1 MNLEESELFSSEME
15 KINRKKTSTIVLII
29 ILAILAIGL
38 FIMAAQVRAA
48 EARRFKVFL
57 NDKEVTTKD
66 LYIHNKETNETIF
79 NIKAMATLQNYS
91 YKKGEY
97 NKFNEDDN
105 SCYLTRGYEV
115 VALTAGKSTFYKTIN
130 NSISEDFVLQ
140 VEGLTDKDANL
151 VHIANDGSVE
161 TYSLEDDEEITLN
174 EENGA
179 LYTTA
184 NVIQEIFNSKV
195 QIKENSISFY
205 TLDYLMGKE
214 LKNVTKYGYNSMD
227 STYENVKALVYGY
240 MVVEENNQYGIYD
253 ITNGREIVSPKYI
266 GLRFLPNSQ
275 EFIVTANNNGAYTVG
290 IISGE
295 GQSIIKPTEY
305 DEISVLNDKNE
316 LYLVKKNSK
325 YGVLNRKG
333 EVVVYVE
340 YDSIGLPNSSSFT
353 LEDIENTN
361 VLFDEFIPVQK
372 GDKYGLYT
380 INGEETLKPV
390 YDQFGY
396 ENMDTKQS
404 SLTEISI
411 LSIPSELGIKG
422 LVIKYGDYYGIY
434 DMNTKSLALPAV
446 YSKIFA
452 YIENGV
458 TTYYVEYQDNKMDL
472 KELIDSLDVASLDEN
487 GNLKEGIIVND
498 NPGGIDTVSPNEAL
512 QSHTTTGT
520 DGQYQENTNTVN
532 PNGGDTTGG
541 DTIPD
546 GVEMPEGL

>member
-15 KINRKKTSTIVLII
+15 KINKKKTTTIILII
-29 ILAILAIGL
+29 ILAIMAAGL
-38 FIMAAQVRAA
+38 LIMAAQVRAA

-57 NDKEVTTKD
+57 DDKEVTTKD
-66 LYIHNKETNETIF
+66 LFIHDEETKETIF
-79 NIKAMATLQNYS
+79 NIKVMAGLQKYS

-97 NKFNEDDN
+97 NKYNEDDN
-105 SCYLTRGYEV
+105 SCYLNRGYEV

-130 NSISEDFVLQ
+130 TTLNENFQLTVD
-140 VEGLTDKDANL
+140 GLNEKDSNL
-151 VHIANDGSVE
+151 VHIASDGSVE
-161 TYSLEDDEEITLN
+161 TYSLEDDEEIALN
-174 EENGA
+174 KNNGA

-184 NVIQEIFNSKV
+184 RVIQEIFNSKV
-195 QIKENSISFY
+195 EIKENSIKFY

-214 LKNVTKYGYNSMD
+214 LKNVSKYGYASMD

-240 MVVEENNQYGIYD
+240 MVVQDNNQYGIYD

-380 INGEETLKPV
+380 IKGEETLKPV

-458 TTYYVEYQDNKMDL
+458 TTYYVEYQGNKMDL
-472 KELIDSLDVASLDEN
+472 KELIDSLDVATLDEN
-487 GNLKEGIIVND
+487 GNLKEGVIVND
-498 NPGGIDTVSPNEAL
+498 NPGGIDTVSPEEAL
-512 QSHTTTGT
+512 KTQTTVDSNG
-520 DGQYQENTNTVN
+520 GENVDS
-532 PNGGDTTGG
+532 NGGDTTSGV
-541 DTIPD
+541 TPD
-546 GVEMPEGL
+546 RVEMPDGF

>member
-15 KINRKKTSTIVLII
+15 KINKKKTTTIILII
-29 ILAILAIGL
+29 ILAIMAAGL
-38 FIMAAQVRAA
+38 LIMAAQVRAA

-57 NDKEVTTKD
+57 DDKEVTTKD
-66 LYIHNKETNETIF
+66 LFIHDEETKETIF
-79 NIKAMATLQNYS
+79 NIKVMAGLQKYS

-97 NKFNEDDN
+97 NKYNEDDN
-105 SCYLTRGYEV
+105 SCYLNRGYEV

-130 NSISEDFVLQ
+130 TTLNENFQLTVD
-140 VEGLTDKDANL
+140 GLNEKDSNL
-151 VHIANDGSVE
+151 VHIASDGSVE
-161 TYSLEDDEEITLN
+161 TYSLEDDEEIALN
-174 EENGA
+174 KNNGA

-184 NVIQEIFNSKV
+184 RVIQEIFNSKV
-195 QIKENSISFY
+195 EIKENSIKFY

-214 LKNVTKYGYNSMD
+214 LKNVAKYGYASMD

-240 MVVEENNQYGIYD
+240 MVVQDNNQYGIYD

-380 INGEETLKPV
+380 IKGEETLKPV

-458 TTYYVEYQDNKMDL
+458 TTYYVEYQGNKMNL
-472 KELIDSLDVASLDEN
+472 KELIDSLDVATLDEN
-487 GNLKEGIIVND
+487 GNLKEGVIVND
-498 NPGGIDTVSPNEAL
+498 NPGGIDTVSPAEAL
-512 QSHTTTGT
+512 QSQTTVDSNG
-520 DGQYQENTNTVN
+520 GENVN
-532 PNGGDTTGG
+532 SNGGDTTSGV
-541 DTIPD
+541 TPD
-546 GVEMPEGL
+546 RVEMPDGF

>member
-15 KINRKKTSTIVLII
+15 KINKKKTSTIILII
-29 ILAILAIGL
+29 ILAIMAIGL

-57 NDKEVTTKD
+57 NDKEVTDKD
-66 LYIHNKETNETIF
+66 LYIHEGKAEDTII
-79 NIKAMATLQNYS
+79 NIKTMAGLQGYS

-115 VALTAGKSTFYKTIN
+115 VALTAGKSTFYKTISSVDEN
-130 NSISEDFVLQ
+130 FQLTVS
-140 VEGLTDKDANL
+140 GLNEKDSNL
-151 VHIANDGSVE
+151 VHTASVGSVE
-161 TYSLEDDEEITLN
+161 TYSLEDGEEIALN
-174 EENGA
+174 KNNGA
-179 LYTTA
+179 LYTTPS
-184 NVIQEIFNSKV
+184 VIQEIFNSKV
-195 QIKENSISFY
+195 EIKDNSIKFY
-205 TLDYLMGKE
+205 TLDYIMGKE
-214 LKNVTKYGYNSMD
+214 LKNVEKYGYHSMD

-240 MVVEENNQYGIYD
+240 MVVEENQQYGIYD

-295 GQSIIKPTEY
+295 GKSIITPTEY

-340 YDSIGLPNSSSFT
+340 YDSIGLPNSSAFP

-372 GDKYGLYT
+372 GDKYGLFT

-422 LVIKYGDYYGIY
+422 LVIKYGDFYGIY
-434 DMNTKSLALPAV
+434 DMNTKALALPAV

-458 TTYYVEYQDNKMDL
+458 TTYYVEYQGNKMDL
-472 KELIDSLDVASLDEN
+472 KELIESLDVASLDEN

-498 NPGGIDTVSPNEAL
+498 NPGGIDTVSPDEAL
-512 QSHTTTGT
+512 KSQTTTGNE
-520 DGQYQENTNTVN
+520 YQENTNTVE
-532 PNGGDTTGG
+532 GGSQGSTEYNTTMNTIDGIIGG
-541 DTIPD
+541 
-546 GVEMPEGL
+546 EN